1 MQKSPESLEQMS
13 DQHEHDSDEPVDDG
27 TAPKTLAGSGY
38 RSMNPLVY
46 FGALAAMVIVAGFV
60 LWSVVVR
67 PSASAAAI
75 PPTIVARLD
84 AQDTHSV
91 LPDPTA
97 TPLGVPR
104 TRPLFAMTSPVPKRA
119 VDSTSV
125 SATQMTY
132 VPAPQPAV
140 PSVPRVKTDA
150 ELAADA
156 RAHGIEEAARG
167 SSRMALE
174 SQDAQAQRD
183 LGAPIPPYD
192 SRGVDAS
199 RRVGV
204 SASFARDPHTSFS
217 DRNSGEPGYISQSSR
232 YELSAGTIIPCR
244 LITTID
250 STLLG
255 GVIEAQVVESIFDSA
270 THQVVVLPAGTIVM
284 GRADSALYGEAR
296 LAASWNEF
304 KLQNGRK
311 FFASSNE
318 GAGMQGESGM
328 SSSVDTHAG
337 RAFGNALVGAVLQA
351 GVHLASRANSIEI
364 NSGAQTQAQP
374 LRPTLHAYAG
384 QLFNIVIE
392 HDLPLDRFGDQ

>member
-1 MQKSPESLEQMS
+1 
-13 DQHEHDSDEPVDDG
+13 
-27 TAPKTLAGSGY
+27 
-38 RSMNPLVY
+38 MNPLVY
-46 FGALAAMVIVAGFV
+46 FGALAAIVVVAGMV

-67 PSASAAAI
+67 PSASAATNQ
-75 PPTIVARLD
+75 PMVVAKLD
-84 AQDTHSV
+84 AQDTRSI

-104 TRPLFAMTSPVPKRA
+104 TRPLFAVMSPAPKRP

-125 SATQMTY
+125 STTQTAY
-132 VPAPQPAV
+132 VPAPQATYATVAQPAL
-140 PSVPRVKTDA
+140 PPVPRVKTDA
-150 ELAADA
+150 EIAADA
-156 RAHGIEEAARG
+156 RARGMADAARA

-183 LGAPIPPYD
+183 LGAASAATD
-192 SRGVDAS
+192 SRSNVAPARS
-199 RRVGV
+199 ET
-204 SASFARDPHTSFS
+204 STAFAGDSHAAFS
-217 DRNSGEPGYISQSSR
+217 VRNSGEPGYVSQVSR

-270 THQVVVLPAGTIVM
+270 THQVVVLPAGTIVI

-304 KLQNGRK
+304 KLPNGRK

-318 GAGMQGESGM
+318 GAGMQGEAGM
-328 SSSVDTHAG
+328 PSSVDTHAG
-337 RAFGNALVGAVLQA
+337 RTFGNALVGAVLQA
-351 GVHLASRANSIEI
+351 GVHLATRANSIEI
-364 NSGAQTQAQP
+364 NSGGVQTQAQP

-384 QLFNIVIE
+384 QLFNIVLE
-392 HDLPLDRFGDQ
+392 HDLPLDRFGNL